1 MLLKL
6 TLHGM
11 PRKSRGLGLVA
22 AIFLIMVSA
31 LLALAIARSVRT
43 SSGAFSVE
51 ILSERALLAAESG
64 AELSLNRLFA
74 PAGSASCT
82 TQAYSLTDLGM
93 PACEATVSCT
103 TTVVDGTDFYTIN
116 SDGRCDA
123 GDLIAHRQVLVR
135 AQP

>member
-1 MLLKL
+1 MRPKRALASNP
-6 TLHGM
+6 HQQ
-11 PRKSRGLGLVA
+11 RGIGLVA

-31 LLALAIARSVRT
+31 LLSLAIARSVRT

-74 PAGSASCT
+74 PSGASNCT
-82 TQAYSLTDLGM
+82 AQNYPLTDLGL
-93 PACEATVSCT
+93 PACNASVRCDAVT
-103 TTVVDGTDFYTIN
+103 VDGGDFFTIT

-123 GDLIAHRQVLVR
+123 GDLIAHRQVIVR